1 MKKCAIVVL
10 AAFMASAA
18 LPVFADV
25 AQEQETCAIAA
36 NNCLNK
42 AEILQK
48 RIKKLRAEV
57 KKNEGK
63 YSKEDMKALEQK
75 LQDAI
80 DQLDKIEGK
89 K

>member
-1 MKKCAIVVL
+1 MKKCAVVVL
-10 AAFMASAA
+10 AAFLASAA
-18 LPVFADV
+18 VPVFADT

-42 AEILQK
+42 ADILQK

-57 KKNEGK
+57 KKNKDK
-63 YSKEDMKALEQK
+63 YSVEEMKMLDQK

-80 DQLDKIEGK
+80 DQLDKVEGK